1 MVFGQMTSKER
12 FDFYNQFEIKHEK
25 DWFELKLKSE
35 TIQFENPDDVELF
48 VATIYEAAR
57 TQFGLE

>member
-1 MVFGQMTSKER
+1 MVFGQMTSREQ
-12 FDFYNQFEIKHEK
+12 FDFCNQFKIKHEK

-35 TIQFENPDDVELF
+35 TIQFENPDEMELF

-57 TQFGLE
+57 AQFGLE

>member
-1 MVFGQMTSKER
+1 MVFGQMTSKEQ
-12 FDFYNQFEIKHEK
+12 FDFCNQFKIEHEK

-35 TIQFENPDDVELF
+35 PIQFENPDEVELF

>member
-1 MVFGQMTSKER
+1 MINKER
-12 FDFYNQFEIKHEK
+12 LEFCSQFKIKHEIH
-25 DWFELKLKSE
+25 WFELKLKSE
-35 TIQFENPDDVELF
+35 TIQFENPDEVELF

>member
-12 FDFYNQFEIKHEK
+12 FDFCNQFKIKHEK
-25 DWFELKLKSE
+25 GWFELKLTSE
-35 TIQFENPDDVELF
+35 TVQFENPDEVKFFIE
-48 VATIYEAAR
+48 TIHEAYR

>member
-1 MVFGQMTSKER
+1 MTSKER